1 MFWLGAGAMS
11 SFIFDT
17 VNYESWRIFALGSK
31 LASLPLLIEEWSL
44 KCEFIDEVSVGV
56 RA

>member
-1 MFWLGAGAMS
+1 MS